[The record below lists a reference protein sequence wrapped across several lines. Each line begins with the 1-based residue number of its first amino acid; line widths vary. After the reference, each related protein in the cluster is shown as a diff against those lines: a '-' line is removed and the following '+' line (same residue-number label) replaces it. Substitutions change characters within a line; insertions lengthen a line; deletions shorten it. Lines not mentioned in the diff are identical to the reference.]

1 MPSYPLMY
9 RLGMTPWERYGDAAV
24 ESIAAVLD
32 RERAEATDPPGRA
45 LDLGCGRAQFTP
57 ELVRR
62 GWTAVGVDIV
72 PAAIE
77 GARRND
83 PDGGR
88 YEVGDVTDLDPGLG
102 QFDLFLD
109 IGCFQGF
116 EALERAAVGRSVTAR
131 TAPGARLLML
141 AFGLTRLRSMV
152 GGVSEDQVCEAF
164 PGWELTDSEPAETA
178 GLGWPMNRTRPRWY
192 RLQRS

>member
-9 RLGMTPWERYGDAAV
+9 RLGMTPWERYGQAASA
-24 ESIAAVLD
+24 SIAAVLD
-32 RERAEATDPPGRA
+32 RERAEADDPPGRA

-62 GWTAVGVDIV
+62 GWSAVGVDIV

-77 GARRND
+77 GARRKD

-88 YEVGDVTDLDPGLG
+88 YEVADVTDLDPHLG

-116 EALERAAVGRSVTAR
+116 EAPERAAVGRSVTERAAPRAR
-131 TAPGARLLML
+131 VLML
-141 AFGLTRLRSMV
+141 AFGRTRLRSMI
-152 GGVSEDQVCEAF
+152 GGVSEEQVSEAF
-164 PGWELTDSEPAETA
+164 PGWRLTSSEPAETA

>member
-9 RLGMTPWERYGDAAV
+9 RLGMTPWERYGQAAAP
-24 ESIAAVLD
+24 SIAAALD
-32 RERAEATDPPGRA
+32 RERAEAGEPPGRA

-72 PAAIE
+72 PEAIE
-77 GARRND
+77 GARRID
-83 PDGGR
+83 PDGGA
-88 YEVGDVTDLDPGLG
+88 YEVGDVTDLDPSLG

-116 EALERAAVGRSVTAR
+116 EAHERAAMGRSVTERAAPTAR
-131 TAPGARLLML
+131 VLML
-141 AFGLTRLRSMV
+141 AFGLTRLRSMI
-152 GGVSEDQVCEAF
+152 GGVSEEQVSEAF

-178 GLGWPMNRTRPRWY
+178 GLGFPMNRTRPRWY
-192 RLQRS
+192 RLKRS

>member
-9 RLGMTPWERYGDAAV
+9 RLGMTPWERYGEAAA

-32 RERAEATDPPGRA
+32 RERAEANDPPGRA

-77 GARRND
+77 GARRID

-88 YEVGDVTDLDPGLG
+88 YEVGDVTDLDPSLG

-116 EALERAAVGRSVTAR
+116 EARERAAVGRSVSAR

-141 AFGLTRLRSMV
+141 AFGLTRLRSMI
-152 GGVSEDQVCEAF
+152 GGVSEDQVRDAF
-164 PGWELTDSEPAETA
+164 PGWQLTDSEPAQTA
-178 GLGWPMNRTRPRWY
+178 GLGFPMNRTKPRWY
-192 RLQRS
+192 RLRRS

>member
-9 RLGMTPWERYGDAAV
+9 RLGMTPWERYGHAAA

-32 RERAEATDPPGRA
+32 RERAEANDPPGRA

-77 GARRND
+77 GARRID

-88 YEVGDVTDLDPGLG
+88 YEVGDVTDLAPSLG

-116 EALERAAVGRSVTAR
+116 EARERAAVGHSVTAR

-141 AFGLTRLRSMV
+141 AFGLTRLRSMI
-152 GGVSEDQVCEAF
+152 GGVSENQVSKAF
-164 PGWELTDSEPAETA
+164 PGWELTDSEPAQTA
-178 GLGWPMNRTRPRWY
+178 GLGWPMNRTQPRWY
-192 RLQRS
+192 RLKRH

>member
-9 RLGMTPWERYGDAAV
+9 RLGMTPWERYGQAAAG
-24 ESIAAVLD
+24 SIAAALD
-32 RERAEATDPPGRA
+32 RERAEAGDPPGRA

-62 GWTAVGVDIV
+62 GWSAVGVDIV

-77 GARRND
+77 GARRID

-88 YEVGDVTDLDPGLG
+88 YVVGDVTALDADLGR
-102 QFDLFLD
+102 FDLFLD

-116 EALERAAVGRSVTAR
+116 EASERAGMGRSVTERA
-131 TAPGARLLML
+131 APGARMLML
-141 AFGLTRLRSMV
+141 AFGPTRLRSMI
-152 GGVSEDQVCEAF
+152 GGVSEEQVVAAF
-164 PGWELTDSEPAETA
+164 PGWELTDSQLAETA

-192 RLQRS
+192 RLRRR